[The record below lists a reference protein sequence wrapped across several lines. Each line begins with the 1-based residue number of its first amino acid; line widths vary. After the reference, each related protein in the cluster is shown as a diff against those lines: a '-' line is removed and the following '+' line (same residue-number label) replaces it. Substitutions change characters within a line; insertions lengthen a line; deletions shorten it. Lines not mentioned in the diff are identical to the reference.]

1 MGDPDAFGCG
11 RYPAK
16 EIVERRRVRAL
27 IVAHFAEDTCEDDY
41 TDDLMISAIVRDI
54 LNMME

>member
-1 MGDPDAFGCG
+1 MRSAAGDIRP
-11 RYPAK
+11 RK
-16 EIVERRRVRAL
+16 IVERRRVRAL
-27 IVAHFAEDTCEDDY
+27 IVAHFVEDTSEDDY